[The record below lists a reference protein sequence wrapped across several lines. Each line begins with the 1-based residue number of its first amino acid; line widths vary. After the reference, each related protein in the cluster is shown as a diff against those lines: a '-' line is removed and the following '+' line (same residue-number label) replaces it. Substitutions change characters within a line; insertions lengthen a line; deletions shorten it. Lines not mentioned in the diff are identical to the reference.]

1 MPQLDSTARTYNA
14 VVNALIYA
22 FMGAIMGDE
31 YLVVGRELVKPAE
44 EPDQCEPVERR
55 PYELTLSVDVDIFGG
70 SKAVALMHCLTC
82 RSDKA
87 HVLHNLVVRGHP
99 QAWITCL
106 TCGDGRPLSWTD
118 IGLDDVDAQEPF
130 FERLIQ
136 PACMTER
143 PDGPAGVG
151 ATGPMPA

>member
-1 MPQLDSTARTYNA
+1 
-14 VVNALIYA
+14 
-22 FMGAIMGDE
+22 MGAIMGDE
-31 YLVVGRELVKPAE
+31 YLVVGRELVKPGE
-44 EPDQCEPVERR
+44 EPEQCEPVEHR

-70 SKAVALMHCLTC
+70 SEAVALMHCLRC
-82 RSDKA
+82 KSDRG
-87 HVLHNLVVRGHP
+87 HVLHDLVVRGHP

-143 PDGPAGVG
+143 PDGPAGG
-151 ATGPMPA
+151 CHRADAGTCQ

>member
-1 MPQLDSTARTYNA
+1 
-14 VVNALIYA
+14 
-22 FMGAIMGDE
+22 MGDE
-31 YLVVGRELVKPAE
+31 YLVVGRELVKPGE
-44 EPDQCEPVERR
+44 EPEQCEPVEHR

-70 SKAVALMHCLTC
+70 SEAVALMHCLRC
-82 RSDKA
+82 KSDRG
-87 HVLHNLVVRGHP
+87 HVLHDLVVRGHP

-143 PDGPAGVG
+143 PQRVWVPPDRCRRDTPKRVGP
-151 ATGPMPA
+151 GPIRGRARPYDSLMSP